1 MTAHSQ
7 QASDQ
12 AGNALA
18 ERSLDHFVSMV
29 GDIETGAE
37 MYRRLGFRVM
47 PTMEHVEIGT
57 SNAIVQFHHTY
68 LELIGDIALSRTE
81 QISTMMGPWQ
91 AIGDYVYWQTS
102 FTSVRLEDDR
112 ERLIAMGMAPE
123 QILNAYRR
131 VRKIGG
137 GWDQTAS
144 RSMYCFNRAHM
155 TGSLFISDH
164 ARPETIWMPGYTCH
178 PNTAQRVMG
187 ISYIAR
193 DPEAEI
199 AYYAAMLGGEPAVS
213 SPERVAFHTP
223 RGEFFELLSPATAA
237 GKLLGADPLQDGCAV
252 RGAAYTITV
261 ESLERCRLALR
272 DGGVPSTS
280 AGDAIHVAAPFA
292 GGMAITFVPA

>member
-1 MTAHSQ
+1 MTADSPH
-7 QASDQ
+7 ASPH
-12 AGNALA
+12 AGSARTQ
-18 ERSLDHFVSMV
+18 RSLDHFVSMV

-68 LELIGDIALSRTE
+68 LELIGDFRFSRSD
-81 QISTMMGPWQ
+81 QINTMMGPWQ
-91 AIGDYVYWQTS
+91 ALGEYLYWQTS
-102 FTSVRLEDDR
+102 FTSARLEEDR
-112 ERLIAMGMAPE
+112 EGLIAKGMQPE

-144 RSMYCFNRAHM
+144 RSMYCFNRANM

-178 PNTAQRVMG
+178 PNTAQRVIG
-187 ISYIAR
+187 ISYVAR
-193 DPEAEI
+193 DPEADI
-199 AYYAAMLGGEPAVS
+199 AYYAAMLGGEPSVA

-223 RGEFFELLSPATAA
+223 RGEFFELLSPAAA
-237 GKLLGADPLQDGCAV
+237 AEKLPGADPLQDGCDI

-272 DGGVPSTS
+272 DGGVPRTST
-280 AGDAIHVAAPFA
+280 DNAIHVAAPFA
-292 GGMAITFVPA
+292 GGMAITFVTA

>member
-1 MTAHSQ
+1 MTVDSQ
-7 QASDQ
+7 QAAAEAES
-12 AGNALA
+12 ALTQ
-18 ERSLDHFVSMV
+18 RSLDHFVSMV

-57 SNAIVQFHHTY
+57 SNAIVQFQHTY
-68 LELIGDIALSRTE
+68 LELIGDIAFSRTE

-91 AIGDYVYWQTS
+91 AIGEYVYWQTS
-102 FTSVRLEDDR
+102 FTSARLEDDR
-112 ERLIAMGMAPE
+112 ERLIKMGMAPE
-123 QILNAYRR
+123 QILNAYRK
-131 VRKIGG
+131 VRQIGG

-144 RSMYCFNRAHM
+144 RSMYCFNHAHL

-178 PNTAQRVMG
+178 PNTAQRVIGM
-187 ISYIAR
+187 SYVAQ
-193 DPEAEI
+193 DPQADI
-199 AYYAAMLGGEPAVS
+199 AYYAAMLGGEPALS

-223 RGEFFELLSPATAA
+223 RGEFFELLSPAAA
-237 GKLLGADPLQDGCAV
+237 AEKLPGAQPLQDGCNV

-272 DGGVPSTS
+272 DGGVPSTR
-280 AGDAIHVAAPFA
+280 AGETIHVAAPFA

>member
-1 MTAHSQ
+1 MNESSR
-7 QASDQ
+7 QAAAK
-12 AGNALA
+12 AGNTLTQ
-18 ERSLDHFVSMV
+18 RSLDHFVSV
-29 GDIETGAE
+29 VSDIETGAA
-37 MYRRLGFRVM
+37 MYQRLGFRVM

-57 SNAIVQFHHTY
+57 SNVIVQFQHTY
-68 LELIGDIALSRTE
+68 LELIGDIAFSRTD

-102 FTSVRLEDDR
+102 FTSARLEDDR
-112 ERLIAMGMAPE
+112 ERLIAAGMAPV

-178 PNTAQRVMG
+178 PNTAQQVIGM
-187 ISYIAR
+187 SYVAH
-193 DPEAEI
+193 DPQADV
-199 AYYAAMLGGEPAVS
+199 AYYSAMLGGEPALS
-213 SPERVAFHTP
+213 SPERVVFHTP
-223 RGEFFELLSPATAA
+223 RGEFFELLSADAA
-237 GKLLGADPLQDGCAV
+237 AEKLPGADPLQDGCAV

-272 DGGVPSTS
+272 DGGVPSTR
-280 AGDAIHVAAPFA
+280 AGEAINVAAPFA
-292 GGMAITFVPA
+292 GGMAITFVPG

>member
-1 MTAHSQ
+1 MTVDSQ
-7 QASDQ
+7 QASAQ
-12 AGNALA
+12 TRNALT
-18 ERSLDHFVSMV
+18 ERSLDHFVSV
-29 GDIETGAE
+29 AGDVETGAE

-57 SNAIVQFHHTY
+57 SNAIVQFQHTY
-68 LELIGDIALSRTE
+68 LELIGDIAFSRSD

-102 FTSVRLEDDR
+102 FTSARLEDDR
-112 ERLIAMGMAPE
+112 EHLIAMGLAPE
-123 QILNAYRR
+123 QILNAYRK

-164 ARPETIWMPGYTCH
+164 AKPEAIWMPGYTCH
-178 PNTAQRVMG
+178 PNTAQRVIGM
-187 ISYIAR
+187 SYVAH
-193 DPEAEI
+193 DPQADV
-199 AYYAAMLGGEPAVS
+199 AYYTAMTGGEPALS
-213 SPERVAFHTP
+213 SPERVVFNTP
-223 RGEFFELLSPATAA
+223 RSEFFELLSADAA
-237 GKLLGADPLQDGCAV
+237 AEKLPGADPLQDGCAV

-261 ESLERCRLALR
+261 ESLDRCRLALR

-280 AGDAIHVAAPFA
+280 VGDAIQVAAPFA